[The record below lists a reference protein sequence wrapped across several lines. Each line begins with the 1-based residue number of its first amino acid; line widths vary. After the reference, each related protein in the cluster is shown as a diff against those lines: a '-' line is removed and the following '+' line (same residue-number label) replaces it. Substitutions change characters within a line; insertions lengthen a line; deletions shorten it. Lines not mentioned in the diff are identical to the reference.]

1 MSLLISFA
9 RTLVTEKHCRTV
21 CIPTTQLARRI
32 MYAVVDVRINKFLAA
47 LRKIIVGMD
56 DEEWASHIAA
66 VVTAKTEPDKRLSQ
80 EATRQW

>member
-1 MSLLISFA
+1 
-9 RTLVTEKHCRTV
+9 
-21 CIPTTQLARRI
+21 